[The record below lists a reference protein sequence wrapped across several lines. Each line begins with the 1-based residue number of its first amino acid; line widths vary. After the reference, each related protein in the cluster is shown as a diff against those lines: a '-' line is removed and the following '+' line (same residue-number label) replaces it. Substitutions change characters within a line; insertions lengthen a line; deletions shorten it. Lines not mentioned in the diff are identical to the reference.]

1 MNQNPYQAPA
11 MVVPGPGVAAD
22 APNRLLFI
30 LAGVGALLACA
41 YWAGMTLLL
50 GASMYL
56 GSGSAANLLFP
67 VILIVLYGVRGFQI
81 IKGDVAATKRIT
93 WLHVVGGIA
102 AVVQMLTGNVLVIA
116 LNAVKVCIHLFGA
129 TTAVLATR
137 SVSRARG

>member
-1 MNQNPYQAPA
+1 
-11 MVVPGPGVAAD
+11 
-22 APNRLLFI
+22 
-30 LAGVGALLACA
+30 
-41 YWAGMTLLL
+41 MTLLL

-56 GSGSAANLLFP
+56 GPGIGGEPPFP
-67 VILIVLYGVRGFQI
+67 VILIPVLYGVRGFQI

-102 AVVQMLTGNVLVIA
+102 AVVQMLTGNVLVMA